1 MSRRSRDR
9 ARSRADVAPPSQPSF
24 LYNSKQLSLI
34 GCRTLAIFARV
45 RFLHPLRR
53 FSTSEHPF
61 ATSRKGGP
69 PPERSHSAPRL
80 TREEGEGIVL
90 RQSYGCGLY
99 FYADRFKRS
108 VEPAGIMLKSE
119 IPPKIPNS
127 QFPRGNKHADTKANV
142 ALGCGLR
149 GNPSRGAFPGSAS
162 PACGRVKCGSGR

>member
-1 MSRRSRDR
+1 MSRRSQDR

-24 LYNSKQLSLI
+24 LYRSNQL
-34 GCRTLAIFARV
+34 
-45 RFLHPLRR
+45 LHKGP
-53 FSTSEHPF
+53 HPF

-90 RQSYGCGLY
+90 RQSYECGFY
-99 FYADRFKRS
+99 FYADRCKRS

-127 QFPRGNKHADTKANV
+127 QFPRGNKHAEPKAHLAV
-142 ALGCGLR
+142 GRALR

-162 PACGRVKCGSGR
+162 PACGRVKRGSGR